1 MELFTSYGIS
11 KNIIDFVQNS
21 EDALYNKFKELDEVL
36 LYNQL
41 KVLSSFKQNK
51 VSERHFMQTTGYG
64 YNDEGREI
72 IDKVYA
78 EVLGSDA
85 AMVRSQFFSGTH
97 AIVTALFGVLRPGDT
112 LLSVTNEPYATV
124 KTAISS
130 DKASGTLSEFEIKY
144 KQVNLTSDGEIDIE
158 AVKNAID
165 SSVKMIYIQRS
176 TGYDN
181 RKAIGITEIKNA
193 ISEIRKVKNDIVIF
207 VDNCYGEF
215 IEKLEPSQAGADLV
229 AGSLIK
235 NIGGG
240 IAQSGGYIAGR
251 ADLVIMCSQRLNT
264 PGVGLDS
271 GANFGQ
277 NRNILQG
284 LFLAPKIT
292 NQALKNAMLMGHC
305 FKRLGYKIY
314 PDIDDK
320 RSDIIQAVCF
330 DTKKQVEFFCKAVQE
345 VSPIDSHVT
354 PYAWDMPGYDT
365 DVIMAAGCFIAGS
378 SIEMSADSPLTEPYT
393 VYFQGGLTYEH
404 GKLAVMNILGK
415 MDLVK

>member
-1 MELFTSYGIS
+1 MELFASYGIS
-11 KNIIDFVQNS
+11 KKVIDFVQAS
-21 EDALYNKFKELDEVL
+21 EDALFGKFKELDETL
-36 LYNQL
+36 LHNQL

-64 YNDEGREI
+64 YNDDGRDI
-72 IDKVYA
+72 IDRIYA
-78 EVLGSDA
+78 DVFKTQA
-85 AMVRSQFFSGTH
+85 AIVRSQFFSGTH

-112 LLSVTNEPYATV
+112 LLSITNAPYATV

-130 DKASGTLSEFEIKY
+130 DKACGTLKEFGIKY
-144 KQVNLTSDGEIDIE
+144 AQTDLTSDGEIDIA
-158 AVKNAID
+158 AVKKAID

-181 RKAIGITEIKNA
+181 RKAIGIEEIKNA
-193 ISEIRKVKNDIVIF
+193 VSEIRKIKKDSIIF
-207 VDNCYGEF
+207 ADNCYGEF
-215 IEKLEPSQAGADLV
+215 IEKLEPTQVGADLI

-240 IAQSGGYIAGR
+240 VAQTGGYIAGQK
-251 ADLVIMCSQRLNT
+251 DLIDMCAQRLNT
-264 PGVGLDS
+264 PGIGAES

-284 LFLAPKIT
+284 MFLAPKAT
-292 NQALKNAMLMGHC
+292 NQALKNAMLMGEC
-305 FKRLGYKIY
+305 FKKLGYKIY
-314 PDIDDK
+314 PDTDDK

-330 DTKKQVEFFCKAVQE
+330 DTKQQVELFCKAVQE
-345 VSPIDSHVT
+345 ISPIDSHVT

-404 GKLAVMNILGK
+404 GKLAAMNVLGK
-415 MDLVK
+415 LNLVK

>member
-1 MELFTSYGIS
+1 MELFTNYGIS
-11 KNIIDFVQNS
+11 KKEIDFVQAS
-21 EDALYNKFKELDEVL
+21 EEAVFYKFKELDEIL

-41 KVLSSFKQNK
+41 KVLSSFKRNK

-64 YNDEGREI
+64 YNDDGREI
-72 IDKVYA
+72 IDKIYA
-78 EVLGSDA
+78 DVLGAQA
-85 AMVRSQFFSGTH
+85 AIVRSQFFSGTH

-112 LLSVTNEPYATV
+112 LLSITNAPYATV

-130 DKASGTLSEFEIKY
+130 DKASGTLCDFGINY
-144 KQVNLTSDGEIDIE
+144 AQTDLTSDGEIDIA
-158 AVKNAID
+158 AVKKAIN
-165 SSVKMIYIQRS
+165 SNVKMIYIQRS

-181 RKAIGITEIKNA
+181 RKAIGVEEIKNA
-193 ISEIRKVKNDIVIF
+193 ASEIRKIKNDVVIF

-215 IEKLEPSQAGADLV
+215 IEKTEPTQAGADLI

-240 IAQSGGYIAGR
+240 IAQTGGYIAGR
-251 ADLVIMCSQRLNT
+251 ADLIDMCAQRINT
-264 PGVGLDS
+264 PGIGTES

-284 LFLAPKIT
+284 LFLAPKMT
-292 NQALKNAMLMGHC
+292 NQALKNAKLMGEC

-314 PDIDDK
+314 PDTNDK

-330 DTKKQVEFFCKAVQE
+330 DTKQQVELFCKAVQE
-345 VSPIDSHVT
+345 VSPVDSYVT
-354 PYAWDMPGYDT
+354 PYAWGMPGYDS
-365 DVIMAAGCFIAGS
+365 DVIMAAGCFIQGS

-404 GKLAVMNILGK
+404 GKLAAMNVLGK
-415 MDLVK
+415 LNLIK

>member
-11 KNIIDFVQNS
+11 KKVIDFVQNS
-21 EDALYNKFKELDEVL
+21 EEALVKKFKELDEIL

-41 KVLSSFKQNK
+41 KVLASFKQNK

-78 EVLGSDA
+78 EVLGADA

-130 DKASGTLSEFEIKY
+130 DKASGTLSEFDIKY
-144 KQVNLTSDGEIDIE
+144 SQVNLTSYGEIDIE
-158 AVKNAID
+158 AVKKAID

-181 RKAIGITEIKNA
+181 RKAIGITEIKNV
-193 ISEIRKVKNDIVIF
+193 IREIRKVKNDVVIF

-215 IEKLEPSQAGADLV
+215 IEKLEPSQAGADLI

-251 ADLVIMCSQRLNT
+251 ADLVNMCAQRLNT

-292 NQALKNAMLMGHC
+292 NQALKNSMLMGHC
-305 FKRLGYKIY
+305 FKRLGYKTY
-314 PDIDDK
+314 PDTDDK

-330 DTKKQVEFFCKAVQE
+330 DTKQQVELFCKAVQE

-365 DVIMAAGCFIAGS
+365 DVIMAAGCFVQGS

-415 MDLVK
+415 LNLVK